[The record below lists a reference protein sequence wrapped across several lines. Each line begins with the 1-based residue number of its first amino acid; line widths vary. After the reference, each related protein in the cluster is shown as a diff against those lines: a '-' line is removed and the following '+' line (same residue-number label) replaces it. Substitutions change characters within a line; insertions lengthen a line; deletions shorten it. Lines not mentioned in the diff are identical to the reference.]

1 MILVVQLRA
10 RSLVSHL
17 CTWSIIRGVLKV
29 HGSPPGYLRWI
40 ILLAI
45 VNLGEDNTAF
55 IDINGGRCPRGISRY
70 IEF

>member
-17 CTWSIIRGVLKV
+17 CTWSILRGVLKV
-29 HGSPPGYLRWI
+29 HRPPPGYLRWI

-55 IDINGGRCPRGISRY
+55 VDINCGRRPRSISRH